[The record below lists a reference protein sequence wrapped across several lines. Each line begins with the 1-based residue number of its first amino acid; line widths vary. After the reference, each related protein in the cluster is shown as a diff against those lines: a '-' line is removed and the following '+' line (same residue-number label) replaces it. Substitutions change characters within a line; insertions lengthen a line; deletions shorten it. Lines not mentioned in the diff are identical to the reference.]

1 MNSLFKGPFYDQL
14 LNQPPL
20 RSATYFKHG
29 SSTML
34 FIQDDRLYR
43 LTRQGCGHNFLSQ
56 QSALGNPHVPRI
68 IEDFGPVAPSD
79 EGEGEFYW
87 LAEFEWLQDLDA
99 AQPQTQSL
107 SAIITELTDDEP
119 QLYGADL
126 ENFAY
131 RCSALAEK
139 RADLHGLLSTLMAA
153 SAFARAH
160 QAMADIK
167 LDNIMLRAASNEFV
181 VADPICDH
189 FFEIS
194 DAQRARMLMRI
205 SG

>member
-1 MNSLFKGPFYDQL
+1 MNSLFEGPFYDQL

-34 FIQDDRLYR
+34 FIEDDRLYR

-87 LAEFEWLQDLDA
+87 LAEVEWLQHLDS
-99 AQPQTQSL
+99 AQLQSMGT
-107 SAIITELTDDEP
+107 IITDLTDDEP
-119 QLYGADL
+119 QLYGEDL
-126 ENFAY
+126 EGFAS
-131 RCSALAEK
+131 RCLDLADK
-139 RADLHGLLSTLMAA
+139 RVDLRGFLNTLFAA
-153 SAFARAH
+153 SAFAREH
-160 QAMADIK
+160 QAMVDIK
-167 LDNIMLRAASNEFV
+167 LDNVMFRAVSNEFV

-194 DAQRARMLMRI
+194 DAQRAQMSMRI
-205 SG
+205 SH